1 MMKFALIGAAL
12 VLFSGL
18 ATPAIAKH
26 AKHAIHPRHHVQQAV
41 CDPRDPGNPY
51 SERYDYLS
59 WSAWR
64 RRGGWDTRNE
74 WTCQPI
80 PEYALRPGFQVRGF

>member
-1 MMKFALIGAAL
+1 MTKLRLLGTAIFLSSVLAAPAMAKQIKTGH
-12 VLFSGL
+12 SI
-18 ATPAIAKH
+18 ATPVA
-26 AKHAIHPRHHVQQAV
+26 

-51 SERYDYLS
+51 SQTYDYMT

-64 RRGGWDTRNE
+64 RRGGWDTRAE

-80 PEYALRPGFQVRGF
+80 PHHPFGTDF